1 MSDEAAPIGVPRF
14 EKDAAL
20 ALDAGDREGQRTK
33 FLCWTCAL
41 T

>member
-14 EKDAAL
+14 KKDAAL
-20 ALDAGDREGQRTK
+20 ALDAADCEGQRTK
-33 FLCWTCAL
+33 FLRWTCAL